1 MRAESAEVARWT
13 VVIPFKGAPEGK
25 SRLAG
30 GARFDSGAASHGF
43 TASERALLAQAF
55 LTDTLAAVVKLDRK
69 PPDFADARWQNS
81 VTDDEI
87 KKAIVDGGAS
97 LGKSKMMP
105 ALHDLDGTPELDELV
120 ALIRGH

>member
-1 MRAESAEVARWT
+1 MLALVAGCSRSEPRPVLIT
-13 VVIPFKGAPEGK
+13 QATHDDFKKRCAPC
-25 SRLAG
+25 
-30 GARFDSGAASHGF
+30 HGE
-43 TASERALLAQAF
+43 TGHA
-55 LTDTLAAVVKLDRK
+55 DGPAVVKLDRK